1 MKKTQNVNMKNKE
14 KVLQE
19 IRRAEAE
26 LAFATPKRAA
36 ELANKIVK
44 LKLSSQIWKS

>member
-1 MKKTQNVNMKNKE
+1 MKNKQRA
-14 KVLQE
+14 LLE

-36 ELANKIVK
+36 KLANKIVK
-44 LKLSSQIWKS
+44 LKLSADIWKG